1 MGFFIKWPFGSTEER
16 SSCFWSA
23 AKVEQL
29 LSGVLVTWTRLR
41 TSDYVVLLSHFVSWR
56 ELWVAVS
63 QWAGV
68 CPRPS
73 SCLELVNVHSLW
85 GRWPAEVFEECL
97 RVVDL
102 PMRPRSFFCVQSDWS
117 SIPGEKNDKITNHEY
132 SSFSK
137 TFIGATLLRCFVWQV
152 VGKIDVT
159 CMLIA
164 AIWEIVLL

>member
-1 MGFFIKWPFGSTEER
+1 MT
-16 SSCFWSA
+16 FWLNRR
-23 AKVEQL
+23 KIQL
-29 LSGVLVTWTRLR
+29 LLISSKSRTVTFWVLVTWTRLR

-63 QWAGV
+63 QWEGV

-117 SIPGEKNDKITNHEY
+117 SIPGEKKPHKITNHEY